1 MAAILEASPA
11 PVPGGSAVVWTVM
24 SCWCRAAST
33 SSASK
38 SSDCQR
44 TTWCASF
51 CCARCVIYAT
61 ASGAECT
68 CATTPPAASNSCC
81 TCASNA
87 GRCAARR
94 VWSWA
99 AALATSVSLH
109 HKDGRDGGGTAS
121 LCKARRT
128 RAKNASWLLMHHAF
142 FWSGTVR
149 HGPFMLQGLL
159 PALAKGPCCHR
170 FEIPRLGPA
179 SKRRRQPG
187 EPALLHERL
196 LRQGR

>member
-1 MAAILEASPA
+1 MP
-11 PVPGGSAVVWTVM
+11 
-24 SCWCRAAST
+24 CCCRIAST

-44 TTWCASF
+44 TTRCASF
-51 CCARCVIYAT
+51 CCAKRAIYAT

-68 CATTPPAASNSCC
+68 CATTPLAASNSCC
-81 TCASNA
+81 TCASSV
-87 GRCAARR
+87 GRWAARR

-99 AALATSVSLH
+99 AASATSVSLH
-109 HKDGRDGGGTAS
+109 HKGGRDDGRAAS

-128 RAKNASWLLMHHAF
+128 WAKNASWLLMRHAL
-142 FWSGTVR
+142 FWSGTVC

-159 PALAKGPCCHR
+159 PALAERPRCDR

-179 SKRRRQPG
+179 RKGRRQPG
-187 EPALLHERL
+187 KPALLDERL

>member
-1 MAAILEASPA
+1 MAAVLVVSAAS
-11 PVPGGSAVVWTVM
+11 VPGGSAVVWTVM
-24 SCWCRAAST
+24 PCWCRASST

-44 TTWCASF
+44 TTRWASF

-81 TCASNA
+81 TCASNV

-99 AALATSVSLH
+99 AASATSLSLH
-109 HKDGRDGGGTAS
+109 HKGGRDDGGAAS

-128 RAKNASWLLMHHAF
+128 RAKNASWLLTHHAL
-142 FWSGTVR
+142 FWSDTAH

-159 PALAKGPCCHR
+159 PALAERPRCDR
-170 FEIPRLGPA
+170 FEIPRLRPA
-179 SKRRRQPG
+179 
-187 EPALLHERL
+187 
-196 LRQGR
+196 